1 MNLIQILAITTS
13 QLIMW
18 NVCCFLFLI
27 SVKAIDSIHQVGV
40 YCLAL
45 VPANTL
51 PKAPLGGIH
60 ISETKQR
67 FLEGALHPCNVLMCP
82 HTCVTNLPKPR
93 QKQPGEE
100 TRTSASSAC
109 VIQGTCR
116 LDCCLF
122 LRLFFFILHC
132 SFQNADVGPASM
144 IVGNLVAGKRI
155 AQASGRDVSQLEDND
170 QARKVTLGSWY
181 YWIFDLAYS
190 EWKKPR
196 CDILLKTNLRHFEWI
211 WVSPFP
217 SFSVPVFSR
226 CSTVA
231 SSDNSRSPTLPSL
244 EFQGRMHFSS
254 YLNIDT
260 KIKNYLDSKKIPSR
274 RFSWNAADY
283 FSEADRNCQLVSSIN
298 VSTSGILHHMFYST
312 SGISVC
318 LLPSLKHCSNCIS
331 CRNTAFVILMEA
343 MILSSFLSTRVNCK
357 LTVRR
362 ISWLRDL
369 EQ

>member
-1 MNLIQILAITTS
+1 MTWIQILALAAS

-18 NVCCFLFLI
+18 NVVFFLLI
-27 SVKAIDSIHQVGV
+27 PVKAIDSIHQVGV

-100 TRTSASSAC
+100 TRVCATSARPMSHRAPAGWIVAC
-109 VIQGTCR
+109 SLGR
-116 LDCCLF
+116 LCF
-122 LRLFFFILHC
+122 LILHC

-181 YWIFDLAYS
+181 Y
-190 EWKKPR
+190 
-196 CDILLKTNLRHFEWI
+196 
-211 WVSPFP
+211 
-217 SFSVPVFSR
+217 
-226 CSTVA
+226 
-231 SSDNSRSPTLPSL
+231 
-244 EFQGRMHFSS
+244 
-254 YLNIDT
+254 
-260 KIKNYLDSKKIPSR
+260 
-274 RFSWNAADY
+274 
-283 FSEADRNCQLVSSIN
+283 
-298 VSTSGILHHMFYST
+298 
-312 SGISVC
+312 
-318 LLPSLKHCSNCIS
+318 
-331 CRNTAFVILMEA
+331 
-343 MILSSFLSTRVNCK
+343 
-357 LTVRR
+357 
-362 ISWLRDL
+362 
-369 EQ
+369 